1 MAREIDA
8 LSRQE
13 FEHEMLQGSLAP
25 EKVDFLCR
33 KVAQAPEVQAQDW
46 ADFLKSEAELFAT
59 KISAARVK
67 QVNEIYEQLRQHDFV
82 AHDKLVPF
90 KATIACLNEDSFKKG
105 FVARTQ
111 KYCSKPTPE
120 LRYDRIE
127 QRIGYYVDVLMCVC
141 SQIYPMMIH
150 VDDNGSQL
158 KVWLK
163 APGVAAW
170 FKRFPLIY
178 NSLYEDRYADIWL
191 MKEFMKSRCVAKFD
205 VVMLTMAMMESRVQG
220 LL

>member
-90 KATIACLNEDSFKKG
+90 KATIACLNEDSFKK
-105 FVARTQ
+105 ALWPAPRNIAQ
-111 KYCSKPTPE
+111 SRLQSCA
-120 LRYDRIE
+120 
-127 QRIGYYVDVLMCVC
+127 
-141 SQIYPMMIH
+141 MIA
-150 VDDNGSQL
+150 S
-158 KVWLK
+158 
-163 APGVAAW
+163 
-170 FKRFPLIY
+170 
-178 NSLYEDRYADIWL
+178 NSAL
-191 MKEFMKSRCVAKFD
+191 STT
-205 VVMLTMAMMESRVQG
+205 LTC
-220 LL
+220 